1 MHICIDFFKFLKN
14 KNKKIHILNQA
25 AQLCYRML
33 LAFFPSLMLFYN
45 FITSLSKDP
54 NSILLALFNTLLPT
68 VYQSFQDN
76 TVFSYNASNSSLIT
90 NVLFSIFFV
99 YAAALSIRSLIII
112 VTRVMSIP
120 ETRGFIGLWLLA
132 FKYLFRFVIVFLGA
146 FYFYFLTQSFDLFIV
161 ETFNVPTLYTILW
174 RWASLLYIF
183 LVVSLILLL
192 IYMYLPALQI
202 PFSKAF
208 PGVLFTITTWIL
220 AIVLKNGFFDF
231 QILDIFFQFN
241 SILMVI
247 LMIYFMCI
255 TVILGALLNLFFIER
270 TKATHE
276 TQ

>member
-1 MHICIDFFKFLKN
+1 MRVCIEFFNFLKS
-14 KNKKIHILNQA
+14 KNKKNNIFNQA

-54 NSILLALFNTLLPT
+54 DSILLNLFNTLLPT
-68 VYQSFQDN
+68 VSQSFQDN
-76 TVFSYNASNSSLIT
+76 TAFSYNASNSSLLT
-90 NVLFSIFFV
+90 NILFSIFFI
-99 YAAALSIRSLIII
+99 YAAALSIRSLIVI

-120 ETRGFIGLWLLA
+120 ETRGFIHLWLLA
-132 FKYLFRFVIVFLGA
+132 FKYLFRFVIVSLGA
-146 FYFYFLTQSFDLFIV
+146 FYFYFLAQRFNFFLFDTFDVPSF
-161 ETFNVPTLYTILW
+161 YGILW
-174 RWASLLYIF
+174 SGISMLYIF
-183 LVVSLILLL
+183 GIASLILLL
-192 IYMYLPALQI
+192 IYMYVPALQI

-208 PGVLFTITTWIL
+208 PGVLFTIIAWIL

-270 TKATHE
+270 TKNTHE
-276 TQ
+276 TH